1 MKETIVFGAPYL
13 DDDMI
18 AEVVSCLRSGWW
30 QAGPRVE
37 RVEAEVRRRTGA
49 NYCVAV
55 SSATAGIHLVL
66 KALRIGESMDGVDEV
81 ITSPI
86 CWASV
91 PGAIELAGARPIFTD
106 VDPYTGNLDPRA
118 VAGAITRR
126 TRAIV
131 PVHLAGRPCDMDAI
145 MEIAQH
151 HGIPVVE
158 DAAHAFGASWRG
170 RAIGTFGIAGV
181 FSFNRAK
188 NVAAAE
194 GGAVVTNDERLASA
208 VRLLAHGGVSR
219 SSWERFSFVR
229 DYEVVSAGLN
239 CKMPD
244 LAAAMILPQLVRFEE
259 LQAHRATLWALYDRM
274 LCYLPISL
282 PAKWDERTTHAMHL
296 YQVRLP
302 AAIDRDRVRASMCE
316 RGVGTGIHYRPL
328 HQEPHYRVSFR
339 PSLSGAEEF
348 GSTTLSLPFSVR
360 VTESDVLTVSRVLEE
375 ALSC

>member
-1 MKETIVFGAPYL
+1 VKELVVFGAPYI
-13 DDDMI
+13 DEDMI
-18 AEVVSCLRSGWW
+18 AEVVACLRSGWW

-37 RVEAEVRRRTGA
+37 RLEAEIRHRTGA
-49 NYCVAV
+49 KHCVAV

-66 KALRIGESMDGVDEV
+66 KALKIGKSTDGVDKV

-106 VDPYTGNLDPRA
+106 VDPHTGNMDPRA
-118 VAGAITRR
+118 VAEAITLH
-126 TRAIV
+126 TRAIL
-131 PVHLAGRPCDMDAI
+131 PVHLVGRPCDMDAI
-145 MEIAQH
+145 MEIAQR

-158 DAAHAFGASWRG
+158 DAAHAFGASWKG
-170 RAIGTFGIAGV
+170 RAIGTFGAAGV

-188 NVAAAE
+188 NIAAAE
-194 GGAVVTNDERLASA
+194 GGAVITNDERLASA

-219 SSWERFSFVR
+219 SSWERFSFAR

-244 LAAAMILPQLVRFEE
+244 IAAAMILPQLARFEE
-259 LQAHRATLWALYDRM
+259 FQAHRATLWALYDLLLRH
-274 LCYLPISL
+274 LPISQ
-282 PAKWDERTTHAMHL
+282 PPRWDERTTHAMHL

-302 AAIDRDRVRASMCE
+302 AAIDRDRVRARMLE

-328 HQEPHYRVSFR
+328 HQEPHYVDPLS
-339 PSLSGAEEF
+339 PSLPGAEEF
-348 GSTTLSLPFSVR
+348 GRTTLSLPFSAR
-360 VTESDVLTVSRVLEE
+360 VTESDVRTVSQALEE
-375 ALSC
+375 ALS